1 MNFSDLNLNTPLLN
15 ALEDLGFETPTPIQQ
30 ESFSVIMSGKDVVGI
45 AQTGTGKTLA
55 YTLPILRM
63 LAYSDK
69 RIPRVLIMVPTREL
83 VNQVVDEVEKLAK
96 YQNHTVLGV
105 YGGTNIN
112 TQKKALVEGCDI
124 IVATPGRLYD
134 LALAKAVNLKTIQKL
149 IVDEVDVMLD
159 LGFKFQIENII
170 ELLPIKRQSIL
181 FSATMTEKVEN
192 IIKDSFI
199 EPSTISVAISGTPLA
214 NITQEGYQV
223 QNFYTKLNLL
233 QYLLEDS
240 ETYHKVIV
248 FGSNKR
254 MVDRIFEGIGMHFP
268 EQIAVI
274 HSNKTQNYRE
284 RSIKQFEAGE
294 KRILV
299 ATDVMARGIDIE
311 SVSHVINVDTPSYP
325 ENYIHRIGRT
335 GRAEKKGHAIVMT
348 TEKETLFLEDI
359 EKLMQ
364 MEIIQLPFPEDVEI
378 SSELTPDERPKIKEI
393 DTTRRKKRSKAP
405 EKGTSFHEKK
415 DKNKKENLGGSYR
428 REMAKKYKKPKTKGD
443 KNFNKKFKK

>member
-1 MNFSDLNLNTPLLN
+1 MNFSDLNLNTPLLS
-15 ALEDLGFETPTPIQQ
+15 ALNDLGFETPTPIQK
-30 ESFSVIMSGKDVVGI
+30 ESFSVIMSGQDVVGV
-45 AQTGTGKTLA
+45 AQTGTGKTVA
-55 YTLPILRM
+55 YSLPILKM
-63 LAYSDK
+63 LPYSDK
-69 RIPRVLIMVPTREL
+69 QVPRVLIMVPTREL

-96 YQNHTVLGV
+96 YQKHKILGI

-112 TQKKALVEGCDI
+112 TQKKALLEGCDI

-149 IVDEVDVMLD
+149 IIDEVDVMLD

-170 ELLPIKRQSIL
+170 ELLPEKRQSIL
-181 FSATMTEKVEN
+181 FSATMTKKVET
-192 IIKDSFI
+192 IIADSFI
-199 EPSTISVAISGTPLA
+199 SPKTISVALSGTPLA
-214 NITQEGYQV
+214 NITQEGYVV

-233 QYLLEDS
+233 QYLLEDT

-254 MVDRIFEGIGMHFP
+254 MVDRIFEGIQVHFS

-284 RSIKQFEAGE
+284 RSIKQFEAGD

-311 SVSHVINVDTPSYP
+311 SVSHVINIDTPSYP

-348 TEKETLFLEDI
+348 TAKEALFLEDI
-359 EKLMQ
+359 ETLMQ
-364 MEIIQLPFPEDVEI
+364 MKVEQLEFPTEVEI
-378 SSELTPDERPKIKEI
+378 SSELTPDERPKVKEI
-393 DTTRRKKRSKAP
+393 DTTRRR
-405 EKGTSFHEKK
+405 KGNKGPQKGASFHEKK
-415 DKNKKENLGGSYR
+415 DKNKKENQGGSYR
-428 REMAKKYKKPKTKGD
+428 REIAKKYKKPKTKGD
-443 KNFNKKFKK
+443 KNFNKRFKK